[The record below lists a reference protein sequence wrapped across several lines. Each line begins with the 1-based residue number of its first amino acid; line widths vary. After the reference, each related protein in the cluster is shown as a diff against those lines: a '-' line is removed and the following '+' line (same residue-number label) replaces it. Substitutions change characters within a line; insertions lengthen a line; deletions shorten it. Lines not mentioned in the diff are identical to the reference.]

1 MSIVFSIVFSMKVY
15 KDLFYFSDDP
25 ICQDDCESEIS
36 FVTAVGDPSDIS
48 ELATCIC
55 TKCSAGARDVSFCQ
69 YFSTIKQGC
78 NGAVQVLKHII

>member
-48 ELATCIC
+48 ELDSCIC
-55 TKCSAGARDVSFCQ
+55 TKCPAEARYVSCLLSVIFYIQ
-69 YFSTIKQGC
+69 TE
-78 NGAVQVLKHII
+78 L